1 MEVFYQHLN
10 DCITARDKEN
20 YITNVPDC
28 NWLSIDEND
37 PKFDEEFKKVII
49 NDGVS
54 EANDNNVVDMPEM
67 FDSYINMEVGLP
79 RVNDVELY
87 HATLKWRAINYDS
100 KALVIEI
107 SNPIT
112 DTSLY
117 EVEYLDEL
125 V

>member
-87 HATLKWRAINYDS
+87 HATLK
-100 KALVIEI
+100 
-107 SNPIT
+107 
-112 DTSLY
+112 
-117 EVEYLDEL
+117 
-125 V
+125 